1 MSAAALVNTF
11 FGLHPRNAQVP
22 PNSRDSTTATFQ
34 PCLAQVV
41 ATVVAAGPVPRLIK
55 SNLRGISRL
64 IGCDTLAQARR
75 HVGSAAPRHGHGPR
89 CRIILALG
97 GVLQPVAHGRPN
109 FPGSLTPLANASG
122 YQRFASTLAGC
133 SPSHSL

>member
-41 ATVVAAGPVPRLIK
+41 ATVDAAGPVPRLIK

-75 HVGSAAPRHGHGPR
+75 HVGSAAPRYWHGPC
-89 CRIILALG
+89 CRIIPGWEACCNRLRTADS
-97 GVLQPVAHGRPN
+97 N
-109 FPGSLTPLANASG
+109 FS
-122 YQRFASTLAGC
+122 R
-133 SPSHSL
+133 